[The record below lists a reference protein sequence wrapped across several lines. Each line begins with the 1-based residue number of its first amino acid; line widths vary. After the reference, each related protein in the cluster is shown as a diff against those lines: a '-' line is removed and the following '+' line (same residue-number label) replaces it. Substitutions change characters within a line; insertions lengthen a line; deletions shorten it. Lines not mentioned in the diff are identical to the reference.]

1 MANKLYCSF
10 GQTKGLLYSSWYDA
24 ILNRD
29 FKPPVGAGIDL
40 TNACNLKCV
49 WCNSESFRSGNTLP
63 TSHVKNIIDMLS
75 SWGVKSVCY
84 AGGGEPSLHPDFDK
98 ILEYTWRKGLDVGVS
113 TNGTALREKDISA
126 IINYCRFCGVSVD
139 AGTKKT
145 WEAVKGSDLF
155 PELVETCSLLAH
167 KARNTDL
174 DLTFK
179 MLISPENQYE
189 IFPAAELAKCIGFKN
204 FFMRPV
210 AFENIPGQE
219 KDLSFD
225 TAAIHEQIALCQDL
239 ESESFQVFLNFGRV
253 TSDLHKV
260 HRFTKCRASPLF
272 AMFCADGYC
281 YLCIDYR
288 SLPAWR
294 LCEHLEIRKFWN
306 SPEHHRLIDSIRIGD
321 CPRCTFGNYNEQ
333 IEHYQKDTFFKWFP

>member
-1 MANKLYCSF
+1 
-10 GQTKGLLYSSWYDA
+10 
-24 ILNRD
+24 
-29 FKPPVGAGIDL
+29 
-40 TNACNLKCV
+40 
-49 WCNSESFRSGNTLP
+49 
-63 TSHVKNIIDMLS
+63 
-75 SWGVKSVCY
+75 
-84 AGGGEPSLHPDFDK
+84 
-98 ILEYTWRKGLDVGVS
+98 
-113 TNGTALREKDISA
+113 
-126 IINYCRFCGVSVD
+126 
-139 AGTKKT
+139 
-145 WEAVKGSDLF
+145 
-155 PELVETCSLLAH
+155 
-167 KARNTDL
+167 
-174 DLTFK
+174 
-179 MLISPENQYE
+179 
-189 IFPAAELAKCIGFKN
+189 
-204 FFMRPV
+204 MRPV

-288 SLPAWR
+288 ARPAWR

-306 SPEHHRLIDSIRIGD
+306 SPEHHRLIDSIRIED